1 MKKKTLY
8 YFVTSTIISIKRK
21 SLLLVLISSQI
32 LACTQLGPKFI
43 EGSRTEYNIAMSHT
57 ETEQMLLNL
66 VRLRYGDS
74 PYFLE
79 ATALNTQFLLAPSA
93 TASSVLDFNGNNSYG
108 FSGKL
113 AYEEKPTVTY
123 TPLKGQDFVRQMI
136 SRIPLETIA
145 LLDSSGWSTARVL
158 NLCVENMNGLDNA
171 AKASGPTPIHAPNV
185 AKFKQSVNLLD
196 TMQEAGQWRLRS
208 TTENGTYH
216 HMVRFNSLSAQ
227 DNNFLKWTSLLD
239 LSPDTLEYKLAL
251 SSGDDN
257 KTQLRLETRSFM
269 GIMYFLSQSVEIP
282 SSDVEL
288 GKVRVTLDEDG
299 NAFSWDKI
307 TNELMRIKS
316 ASSKPSKA
324 AATVEYRGSWF
335 YIDDSDLQSKSTFQ
349 LLGQLF
355 ALQSKGGLSN
365 APILTLPIGG

>member
-1 MKKKTLY
+1 
-8 YFVTSTIISIKRK
+8 
-21 SLLLVLISSQI
+21 
-32 LACTQLGPKFI
+32 
-43 EGSRTEYNIAMSHT
+43 
-57 ETEQMLLNL
+57 
-66 VRLRYGDS
+66 
-74 PYFLE
+74 
-79 ATALNTQFLLAPSA
+79 
-93 TASSVLDFNGNNSYG
+93 
-108 FSGKL
+108 
-113 AYEEKPTVTY
+113 
-123 TPLKGQDFVRQMI
+123 
-136 SRIPLETIA
+136 
-145 LLDSSGWSTARVL
+145 
-158 NLCVENMNGLDNA
+158 
-171 AKASGPTPIHAPNV
+171 
-185 AKFKQSVNLLD
+185 
-196 TMQEAGQWRLRS
+196 
-208 TTENGTYH
+208 
-216 HMVRFNSLSAQ
+216 MVRFNSLSAQ